1 LHRERVA
8 PRSPQAAGQLAF
20 WDQQLVA
27 EGAQVIAGRARFVDL
42 LTARARERFAELSP
56 QGTFDVVYRSSVDVR
71 SNTGTASVS
80 TAAIARD
87 FQAQLESVR
96 DDEARRGMSVVGPHR
111 DDLGLLLEGVDLAA
125 FGSRGQQ
132 RLAVVALKLAE
143 IDVMTDVGGEP
154 PVLLLDDVLSE
165 LDPRHRQLLREA
177 AARGG
182 AQVLVTTTDE
192 REVVSPEFAH
202 IPLARLEP
210 GVGIVPAAD

>member
-1 LHRERVA
+1 VA

-20 WDQQLVA
+20 WDQQLIA

-42 LTARARERFAELSP
+42 LATRARARFAELS
-56 QGTFDVVYRSSVDVR
+56 QHGTFDVVYRSSIDVHA
-71 SNTGTASVS
+71 NAGAASVS

-87 FQAQLESVR
+87 FQAQLETVR
-96 DDEARRGMSVVGPHR
+96 DDEARRGMSVIGPHR
-111 DDLGLLLEGVDLAA
+111 DDLDLLLEGVDLAA

-143 IDVMTDVGGEP
+143 IDVMTEIGGEP
-154 PVLLLDDVLSE
+154 PALLLDDVLSE
-165 LDPRHRQLLREA
+165 LDPGHRRLLREA
-177 AARGG
+177 AARSG

-192 REVVSPEFAH
+192 RDVVADEFAH

-210 GVGIVPAAD
+210 GGVISLATA